1 MRMLDGGSSPPKRRR
16 SPLPHSCDTSA
27 SRAPRHACAM
37 DDQRAR
43 VRQLEALSLLAS
55 KQQSFGSTAARGV
68 QLRVINPSGVS
79 GNRAPARRCRRS
91 GQLCMCNL
99 SSHPVDPGDSGP
111 SRRVAFA
118 EGTAGVGD
126 LALKRLPGTYRRHGE
141 SPAFAGD
148 LRRGVQVRVKCESR
162 GPTRCHLSNWPE
174 RQHLAPDFWQTPARG
189 CLDFLLVTANLLRT

>member
-1 MRMLDGGSSPPKRRR
+1 VAGQLKLRRR
-16 SPLPHSCDTSA
+16 WRGHLPCSITAQRPPAGRCASSTVPASCRGT
-27 SRAPRHACAM
+27 RA
-37 DDQRAR
+37 
-43 VRQLEALSLLAS
+43 
-55 KQQSFGSTAARGV
+55 
-68 QLRVINPSGVS
+68 
-79 GNRAPARRCRRS
+79 CRRS

-174 RQHLAPDFWQTPARG
+174 RQQRRSPPCPTSLSITR
-189 CLDFLLVTANLLRT
+189 